1 MMVAGAG
8 DAPSA
13 EELPLPTS
21 TTPAATTT
29 SQWSFN
35 PSSQYQHLLDKST
48 PFVLHRWIALS
59 ALATIY
65 VVRVCWIQGFYLVS
79 YALGIF
85 ILNLLIQ
92 FLSPRVDPGLETA
105 AESNDGPILPVRS
118 SDEYRPF
125 VRRLPE
131 FKFWLKM
138 FSKMNNDEFIM
149 HESPGVILDVVLLV
163 YAGGHGILAQ
173 LGRGIVKLIHDAY
186 IMIWYLMTKAF
197 CIAFLMTFFAIFD
210 VPVFWPI
217 LLIYWV
223 VLFFLTMRKQIEHMV
238 KHKYVPFSLG
248 KQRYGKKREPLADN
262 ESLLPED

>member
-1 MMVAGAG
+1 MVAGAG

-21 TTPAATTT
+21 TTPAVTTT

-65 VVRVCWIQGFYLVS
+65 VVRVCWIQGYYLVS

-92 FLSPRVDPGLETA
+92 FLSPRVDPELETA
-105 AESNDGPILPVRS
+105 SESNDGPILPVRS

-131 FKFWLKM
+131 FKFW
-138 FSKMNNDEFIM
+138 
-149 HESPGVILDVVLLV
+149 
-163 YAGGHGILAQ
+163 
-173 LGRGIVKLIHDAY
+173 
-186 IMIWYLMTKAF
+186 YLMTKAF
-197 CIAFLMTFFAIFD
+197 CVAFLMTFFAIFD

-217 LLIYWV
+217 LLIYWI

-238 KHKYVPFSLG
+238 KHKYVPLSLG